1 MNLIYALRYV
11 QVVAVVP
18 PLFLAGFVISIAAAG
33 VTLAYDPSASVEAL
47 TPVLLLQLFSASSG
61 FQSPARRG
69 YYDLLLTS
77 GTARW
82 QIATAH
88 CLASIMPGVTSWM
101 CVGMLEIAAS
111 HGTRMAFAS
120 GGTCIAFLLVST
132 VAWAT
137 ATSISRAPAAVGWL
151 LVMTIPSLAR
161 FVSPVQLLGAEAPGP
176 LIVTVP
182 VVFAAA
188 TIPLGLA
195 FARIM
200 RGPVP
205 LESAQ

>member
-1 MNLIYALRYV
+1 MNVVHAFRYF

-18 PLFLAGFVISIAAAG
+18 PLFLAGFIVTIAAGA
-33 VTLAYDPSASVEAL
+33 VTLTRDPSAASEAL

-61 FQSPARRG
+61 FQIPARRG

-77 GTARW
+77 GTPRW
-82 QIATAH
+82 QIAMAH
-88 CLASIMPGVTSWM
+88 CLASVMPGITSWI
-101 CVGMLEIAAS
+101 CVGMLELAAS
-111 HGTRMAFAS
+111 HGTRMAFAT

-132 VAWAT
+132 IAWAT

-151 LVMTIPSLAR
+151 LIMTIPPLAR
-161 FVSPVQLLGAEAPGP
+161 FASPVQLLGTEVPRP
-176 LIVTVP
+176 LTVTLP
-182 VVFAAA
+182 AVFALAM
-188 TIPLGLA
+188 IPVGLA